1 MAAND
6 HHMHACTP
14 SLDPIN
20 QPAVLTREIL
30 AIKCH
35 HCHPMLQCEI
45 LAIKSLSGTKLRMSQ
60 NGCRRSSWNL
70 MGVPGDY
77 DTQTL

>member
-1 MAAND
+1 MAAD
-6 HHMHACTP
+6 
-14 SLDPIN
+14 N
-20 QPAVLTREIL
+20 QPPVLKCEIL

-60 NGCRRSSWNL
+60 NLTKSNGILW
-70 MGVPGDY
+70 VP
-77 DTQTL
+77 